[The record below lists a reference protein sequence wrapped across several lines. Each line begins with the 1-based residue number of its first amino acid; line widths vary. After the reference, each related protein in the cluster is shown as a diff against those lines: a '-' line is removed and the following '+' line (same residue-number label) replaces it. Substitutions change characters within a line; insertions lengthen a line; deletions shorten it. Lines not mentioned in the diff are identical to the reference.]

1 MKNEKTV
8 TLKLTRSEFGNLF
21 DAYLYRIDG
30 VLSSPD
36 LSDEDKSGLLD
47 DLEPVGLVLWSA
59 LPAFVPMHSLRS
71 LKEINW
77 WIDDEQKA

>member
-1 MKNEKTV
+1 MENEKTV

-21 DAYLYRIDG
+21 DSYLYRIDG

-36 LSDEDKSGLLD
+36 LSHEEKTDLLEDLR
-47 DLEPVGLVLWSA
+47 PTGLVLWSA
-59 LPAFVPMHSLRS
+59 LPAFVPVHSLRS
-71 LKEINW
+71 LREIDW